1 MTPSP
6 KGIDHMKKFVKLS
19 TALAFGTAA
28 FVTAASAAQSLT
40 VVSWGGAYTQS
51 QRQAYSDPFT
61 AKTGIK
67 ILDEDKSGNG
77 LAGMRAQSEAG
88 NVTWD
93 VVDILEGDAM
103 LACDEGVAA
112 ELDYEKDLNPGA
124 DGTPVLEDFV
134 EGSLH
139 GCFVPS
145 IVYATVLTYNNN
157 AFPDEKPKTIADV
170 FDIKKFPG
178 KRSLEKKPDA
188 NLEWALAADG
198 VPYDQIYDVL
208 STPEGVD
215 RAFAKLDT
223 IKDQVIWWE
232 AGAQPPQ
239 LLADGEV
246 AIASAYNGRIFNA
259 QVMENQPFT
268 IIWDGQVFELDG
280 FVIPKGTPNMK
291 EAKEYL
297 RFATDTQR
305 LADQA
310 KYIAYGP
317 ARKSSAPMVSTH
329 EETGIEMAPHMPT
342 NPENFKTPIKKDA
355 AFWAD
360 NGDELRQRFNA
371 WLSR

>member
-1 MTPSP
+1 
-6 KGIDHMKKFVKLS
+6 MKKLSKLS
-19 TALAFGTAA
+19 TALAFGTVA
-28 FVTAASAAQSLT
+28 FVTAASAAESLT

-112 ELDYEKDLNPGA
+112 ELDYEKDLNMGA
-124 DGTPVLEDFV
+124 DGTPVMEDFV
-134 EGSLH
+134 EGALT
-139 GCFVPS
+139 GCFVPT

-157 AFPDEKPKTIADV
+157 AFPGEKPKTIADV
-170 FDIKKFPG
+170 FDIEKFPG
-178 KRSLEKKPDA
+178 KRALEKKPDA

-198 VPYDQIYDVL
+198 VPYDQVYDVL
-208 STPEGVD
+208 STEEGVN

-223 IKDQVIWWE
+223 IKDQIIWWE

-259 QVMENQPFT
+259 QVMEDQPFT

-280 FVIPKGTPNMK
+280 FVIPAGTPNMK
-291 EAKEYL
+291 AAKEFL

-317 ARKSSAPMVSTH
+317 ARQSSAPLVSTH
-329 EETGIEMAPHMPT
+329 AETGIDMAPHMPT
-342 NPENFKTPIKKDA
+342 NPANFKTPIKKNA
-355 AFWAD
+355 EFWAD